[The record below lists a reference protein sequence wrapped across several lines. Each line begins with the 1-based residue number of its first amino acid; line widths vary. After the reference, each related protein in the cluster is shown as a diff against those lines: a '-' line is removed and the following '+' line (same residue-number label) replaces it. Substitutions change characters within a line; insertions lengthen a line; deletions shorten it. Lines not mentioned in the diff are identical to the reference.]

1 MSKFNYTVTAE
12 DEGLCV
18 KDIVRHRFSFSS
30 RLKSKLK
37 RNDLIFLNGEKTA
50 GWLPVHEGDAISIE
64 FPEERSEFPP
74 EPIPISPVYEDD
86 DLLIINKQPGY
97 VVHPTKG
104 QPCHTMAN
112 GIMQY
117 MLDTGQSFKIRFV
130 NRLDRDTSGLMV
142 VAKNSHT
149 QNDMARQMRENHINK
164 RYIAIVKG
172 IIEEESGM
180 VDVPI
185 GRPDQDKVERGV
197 MLTGGHPSVTH
208 YKVLQ
213 RYPAAETAEACGK
226 LTSIDTGE
234 ACGESAGY
242 TMVELLLETGRTHQ
256 IRVHMSY
263 IGHPV
268 AGDHLYG
275 GLEGCSGAAYDY
287 NKNIEGCERDC
298 AICEKNLTLIKRQAL
313 HAKALSF
320 THPISGELVEVEA
333 PLPADMLE
341 FIEKIT
347 KSQA

>member
-1 MSKFNYTVTAE
+1 MSKFKYIVQAD
-12 DEGLCV
+12 DEGLAV

-30 RLKSKLK
+30 RLKTKLK
-37 RNDLIFLNGEKTA
+37 QNNLVFMNGKQTA
-50 GWLPVHEGDAISIE
+50 GWLPVKEGDIITIE
-64 FPEERSEFPP
+64 LPEERSEFEP
-74 EPIPISPVYEDD
+74 EHIPVTPVYEDD
-86 DLLIINKQPGY
+86 DLLIINKQPGF

-117 MLDTGQSFKIRFV
+117 MIDTGQSFKIRFV

-164 RYIAIVKG
+164 KYIAIVKG
-172 IIEEESGM
+172 IITEENGT

-197 MLTGGHPSVTH
+197 MLEGGHPSVTH
-208 YKVLQ
+208 YKVLE
-213 RYPAAETAEACGK
+213 RYPTAENA
-226 LTSIDTGE
+226 SADDTG
-234 ACGESAGY
+234 AAGY

-275 GLEGCSGAAYDY
+275 GLEGCTGAAYDY

-298 AICEKNLTLIKRQAL
+298 GVCEKNLTLIRRQAL
-313 HAKALSF
+313 HARSLSF
-320 THPISGELVEVEA
+320 THPITGEQIEVEA
-333 PLPADMLE
+333 PLPEDMTE
-341 FIEKIT
+341 FVEKIRV
-347 KSQA
+347 